1 MDDKSLGDREVRRVV
16 LDDRDGTRWRV
27 VEVDAAHVP
36 GARGDSCLCFES
48 PTAIRRVWCYPD
60 NWVALSDSD
69 LLRVSWGT

>member
-1 MDDKSLGDREVRRVV
+1 MNHNSMSDREVPRVV

-27 VEVDAAHVP
+27 VEVNASHGP
-36 GARGDSCLCFES
+36 GARGDTCLCFES
-48 PTAIRRVWCYPD
+48 PTAIRRVWRYPD